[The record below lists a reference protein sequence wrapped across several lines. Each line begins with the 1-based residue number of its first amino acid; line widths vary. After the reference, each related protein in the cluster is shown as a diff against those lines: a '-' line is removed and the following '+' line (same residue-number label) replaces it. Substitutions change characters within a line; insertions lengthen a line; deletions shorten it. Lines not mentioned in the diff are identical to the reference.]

1 MRKEFDLSP
10 TGLTKIL
17 AEYGMAIDQIK
28 DYERIQNGSVV
39 EMAKRI
45 DGLDQKMDK
54 KIEEISVQ
62 NSEILKKID
71 ALKDSTYAQNLA
83 LVQLIHENNE
93 KFRELDNKTDEKR
106 DLNFRQRMTWT
117 ITLIIGIPSVL
128 WSCIQ
133 VFVFFIKGG
142 R

>member
-54 KIEEISVQ
+54 KIEELSVQ

-128 WSCIQ
+128 WSCVQLINFL
-133 VFVFFIKGG
+133 VRRV
-142 R
+142 

>member
-54 KIEEISVQ
+54 KIEELSVQ
-62 NSEILKKID
+62 NSKILKKID

-128 WSCIQ
+128 WSCVQLINFL
-133 VFVFFIKGG
+133 VRRV
-142 R
+142 

>member
-1 MRKEFDLSP
+1 LRKEFDLSP

-54 KIEEISVQ
+54 KIEELSVQ

-128 WSCIQ
+128 WSCVQLINFL
-133 VFVFFIKGG
+133 VRRV
-142 R
+142 

>member
-1 MRKEFDLSP
+1 LRKEFDLSP

-54 KIEEISVQ
+54 KIEELSVQ

-133 VFVFFIKGG
+133 LINFLVRRV
-142 R
+142 

>member
-133 VFVFFIKGG
+133 LINFLVRRV
-142 R
+142 

>member
-54 KIEEISVQ
+54 KIEELSVQ

-133 VFVFFIKGG
+133 LINFLVRRV
-142 R
+142 

>member
-45 DGLDQKMDK
+45 DVLDQKMDK
-54 KIEEISVQ
+54 KIEELSVQ

-133 VFVFFIKGG
+133 LINFLVRRV
-142 R
+142 